1 MRPKLFLLLVVC
13 LVCLF
18 SANAQTLNEKETSV
32 VLNET
37 AADLALVVE
46 NPSRAF
52 EAPVEIEL
60 LDAESKV
67 RARVSQPVRLKEGKD
82 TYHIAMPLGD
92 LLKTAENEI
101 AWYRLRYRVGDAR
114 GIISLSQILRD
125 IFELRVIATDNLLT
139 GMTYRSRIR
148 AINPFTG
155 APVAGVKIDAVVSL
169 DLDDGN
175 DDNDDDD
182 EDDDAKK
189 LKLTSG
195 GETDTDGFT
204 NLDFQIPVE
213 VTLGDDGEIK
223 ITGKKNGIV
232 RDATDNLMIAGQD
245 SRFLMMTDKPIYQPD
260 QTFNIRGILLKG
272 GESTVVSGQVDVEF
286 TIEDE
291 DDTVLYR
298 ETVKTSNFGIAAISW
313 PIPES
318 AKLGTYRVRVSG
330 PGNDSLGYQSFKVSR
345 YDLPNFTVN
354 AKATK
359 PYYLPNEKQAEV
371 EVRADYLF
379 GKPVLKGKVRV
390 VQETGREWN
399 YKEQKYDLKE
409 GEPREGETDAGGRF
423 LAKFDLTEA
432 HAEIEDDD
440 DDKFDDLHFTAYF
453 TDLTTN
459 RTEQRRFDVRVTREP
474 IHVYLIGERYGQN
487 PDLPVTGYV
496 STFYADGTPAVC
508 DVEVSGSEE
517 YEDEFKTFQ
526 KLKTSSLGAGRVKF
540 TRPKYEDED
549 ADVDLKIVAKDRF
562 GNKGTYSEEVNFDD
576 DTALKVQ
583 TVKTIHKPGDS
594 ITVKL
599 LSTRKTGGAYI
610 DVVQGWSVIDSY
622 FVNLENGRAEIKI
635 PYQPNFRGQLTVAA
649 FMEDEE
655 DENEIV
661 RASRGIIFPSPQNVR
676 LDASFEKDTYK
687 PGEEATVKFGVT
699 DSVGQ
704 AVESALAVVV
714 FDRAV
719 EERAKS
725 EDSFRGVFKNF
736 EGFLGYG
743 GSFGSINIKDINEMD
758 LTKPITDDMQL
769 VAEAILHNSY
779 YYPNIFH
786 SRRYQAD
793 AKSVYAAYFK
803 TQFTPIE
810 NALNLAYK
818 SPSSRHPQDA
828 ASLQKILAEGRVSL
842 DVLRDPWEQAY
853 RAVFDVEKTQDIVR
867 FVSAGADK
875 TFDTDDDLT
884 VSSLGFTYFTPTAK
898 AIDKAIE
905 DHHKRTGG
913 YIRDQATLFQELG
926 VTELNDRFGRPYRIF
941 FEVSK
946 RVFAVRI
953 NSLGK
958 DGVASPYTWQGDDF
972 DVWTSRIDYFAD
984 TEAKVLAILQAAKT
998 FPRDETEFKTVLRA
1012 GDVDFEEL
1020 RDGYGEKLY
1029 VIKHQASRYA
1039 DKTTTETFSR
1049 YGDDK
1054 TVERKVITPVTQEV
1068 ITFQIRGKGADKQE
1082 NTYDDFTL
1090 AQFEHVL
1097 TEQTKDDP
1105 VPKPVFSNIA
1115 FTGGTGSIRGLVTD
1129 ANGAVVPNAS
1139 VTATNEE
1146 TSQTWSVNTDS
1157 DGNYLIANLPMG
1169 SYAVKAFASGFK
1181 SAVRQGVPVK
1191 ANTTTTINIVLE
1203 AGGISETVSVTVA
1216 ASAEETSTTAQISS
1230 LPINGRRAQN
1240 FQLLVEKPEAKTSE
1254 PNSTPRLREYFPE
1267 TLVWSPELITD
1278 SKGKA
1283 ELKFKLADNITTW
1296 KLYTIA
1302 STKKGKIGVAEK
1314 EITAFQPFFVDLD
1327 PPKFLT
1333 NGDEISLPV
1342 QVRNYTEKKQKVD
1355 IGMAKADW
1363 FSFLG
1368 QEKQQ
1373 VDVNS
1378 GDSQNA
1384 VFGFKAIESIK
1395 DGKQRVTAIAQGD
1408 SDAIEKPVTVSPDG
1422 EEIVKTETSFFKE
1435 STAFDVNF
1443 PANALARTQKAELK
1457 VYPNLFSHVAE
1468 SVEGLLQRPYG
1479 CGEQTISSTYP
1490 NLMIL
1495 KFTKDD
1501 NKLRRAAQKNLWKGY
1516 ERLTGYQV
1524 ADGGFTYWGGKDTS
1538 DVALTAYALRFL
1550 NDAQDFVEVDEDVIA
1565 KARDWLTKQQRT
1577 DGSWTK
1583 KYYNETKEDLGRTKL
1598 FTSYVART
1606 LAGMKE
1612 KDTAALQKAL
1622 GYLKIRNAEID
1633 EPYALALYGLASL
1646 DAGNT
1651 AEAGEIAAQLEKMA
1665 IAEGNSVYWKLETNT
1680 PFYGWGTAGRLE
1692 TTALVLQ
1699 LLLREGKPDAA
1710 RSVLIA
1716 KGTHFLLKNKDRY
1729 GVWYSTQTTI
1739 NVLDTFLATL
1749 APGNTNRTTAETIQV
1764 MVNGA
1769 VVQSLSVPGSQIA
1782 PLSVDLQ
1789 PAPGPNRVEVKSSG
1803 TGSIMAQVVQTHYID
1818 WRDSESASRT
1828 VNQSRALRL
1837 DYKCDKTS
1845 AAIMQ
1850 DISCSVEAE
1859 RIGFQGYG
1867 MLLAEIGTPPGADVS
1882 RESLQAAMD
1891 VDWSLSRY
1899 DVLPD
1904 RIVIYMW
1911 SKAGGT
1917 KFNFKFRPRYGINA
1931 QTPAST
1937 IYDYYNPDARA
1948 TAIPMRFIVK
1958 N

>member
-1 MRPKLFLLLVVC
+1 MRSKLFLLLVMSV
-13 LVCLF
+13 VCLF
-18 SANAQTLNEKETSV
+18 SANAQTLIEKETAL

-46 NPSRAF
+46 NPARAF
-52 EAPVEIEL
+52 DAPVELEL
-60 LDAESKV
+60 LDAEGKV
-67 RARVSQPVRLKEGKD
+67 RARVSQPLRIKEGKD
-82 TYHIAMPLGD
+82 IYHIAMPLGD

-101 AWYRLRYRVGDAR
+101 AWYRLRYRISEAR
-114 GIISLSQILRD
+114 GIVSLSQIIRD
-125 IFELRVIATDNLLT
+125 IFELRVIATNQLLT

-155 APVAGVKIDAVVSL
+155 APVAGVKIDAVVRL
-169 DLDDGN
+169 DLDD
-175 DDNDDDD
+175 
-182 EDDDAKK
+182 EDDTKK
-189 LKLTSG
+189 LELTSN
-195 GETDTDGFT
+195 GETDTDGFST
-204 NLDFQIPVE
+204 LDFQIPAE
-213 VTLGDDGEIK
+213 APLDDDGEIK

-232 RDATDNLMIAGQD
+232 RDAGDDLMVAGRD
-245 SRFLMMTDKPIYQPD
+245 SQLWMMTDKPIYQPE

-272 GESTVVSGQVDVEF
+272 SESLVVSAGIDVEF

-291 DDTVLYR
+291 DETVLYR
-298 ETVKTSNFGIAAISW
+298 ENVKTSDFGIAAISW

-318 AKLGTYRVRVSG
+318 AKLGTYRVRVKG
-330 PGNDSLGYQSFKVSR
+330 ARRESLGSQRFKVSR
-345 YDLPNFTVN
+345 YDLPNFSVS

-359 PYYLPNEKQAEV
+359 AYYLPNEKQAEV

-379 GKPVLKGKVRV
+379 GKPVLNGKVRV
-390 VQETGREWN
+390 VQETDREWN
-399 YKEQKYDLKE
+399 YKLQKYEIKE
-409 GEPREGETDAGGRF
+409 GDPREGETDVGGRF

-432 HAEIEDDD
+432 HEELEDDD
-440 DDKFDDLHFTAYF
+440 DDKFDDLKFTAYF

-474 IHVYLIGERYGQN
+474 IHVYLIGERYGQH
-487 PDLPVTGYV
+487 PDLPVNRYI
-496 STFYADGTPAVC
+496 STFYADGTPVAC
-508 DVEVSGSEE
+508 DVEVNGSEE
-517 YEDEFKTFQ
+517 DEDEFKTFQ
-526 KLKTSSLGAGRVKF
+526 KLKTNSLGAGRIKF

-549 ADVDLKIVAKDRF
+549 ADVDLRIIAKDRV
-562 GNKGTYSEEVNFDD
+562 GNKGTYSEELSFDD
-576 DTALKVQ
+576 DNALKVQ
-583 TVKTIHKPGDS
+583 TAKTIHKPGDS

-599 LSTRKTGGAYI
+599 LSTQKTGVAYI
-610 DVVQGWSVIDSY
+610 DIVQGWSVIDSY

-635 PYQPNFRGQLTVAA
+635 PYQSHFRGELKIAA

-676 LDASFEKDTYK
+676 LDASLEKDTYK

-704 AVESALAVVV
+704 AVESALGVVV

-725 EDSFRGVFKNF
+725 EDAYQSVFKNF

-743 GSFGSINIKDINEMD
+743 GSFGSTNIKDINEMD
-758 LTKPITDDMQL
+758 HAKPVTDDMQL
-769 VAEAILHNSY
+769 VAEIILHNSY
-779 YYPNIFH
+779 YFPNIFH
-786 SRRYQAD
+786 SRRYETD

-803 TQFTPIE
+803 TQFAPIE

-818 SPSSRHPQDA
+818 APNSQHPQDA

-842 DVLRDPWEQAY
+842 DALRDPWEQGY
-853 RAVFDVEKTQDIVR
+853 RPVFDVEKTQDIVR

-875 TFDTDDDLT
+875 TFGTDDDLT

-905 DHHKRTGG
+905 DHHQRTDG
-913 YIRDQATLFQELG
+913 YIRDQAALFRELNIS
-926 VTELNDRFGRPYRIF
+926 ELNDRFGRPYRIF

-946 RVFAVRI
+946 RFFTVRI
-953 NSLGK
+953 NSQGK
-958 DGVASPYTWQGDDF
+958 DGVVSQYTWQGDDF

-984 TEAKVLAILQAAKT
+984 TEAKILAILTDAEP
-998 FPRDETEFKTVLRA
+998 FPRDETEFKAVLRA
-1012 GDVDFEEL
+1012 GGADFEAL

-1029 VIKHQASRYA
+1029 LVKHQSSRYT
-1039 DKTTTETFSR
+1039 DKTTIESVSR

-1054 TVERKVITPVTQEV
+1054 TTQRTVITPVTQEV
-1068 ITFQIRGKGADKQE
+1068 ITFQMRAKGDDKRE
-1082 NTYDDFTL
+1082 NTYDDFTIS
-1090 AQFEHVL
+1090 AFEHVL
-1097 TEQTKDDP
+1097 TEKTKDDP

-1115 FTGGTGSIRGLVTD
+1115 FTGATGSIAGLITD
-1129 ANGAVVPNAS
+1129 ANGAVIPNVT

-1146 TSQTWSVNTDS
+1146 SKQSRNTTTKD
-1157 DGNYLIANLPMG
+1157 DGEYLIANLAAG
-1169 SYAVKAFASGFK
+1169 TYSVKASGAGGF
-1181 SAVRQGVPVK
+1181 SDSVQQNVPVT
-1191 ANTTTTINIVLE
+1191 ANSTTTVNI
-1203 AGGISETVSVTVA
+1203 SMHA
-1216 ASAEETSTTAQISS
+1216 ASASMTVNVTGAPDETATSRQIVD
-1230 LPINGRRAQN
+1230 LPINGRRMQN
-1240 FQLLVEKPEAKTSE
+1240 FQLLAEKPGAKTSE
-1254 PNSTPRLREYFPE
+1254 QNSTPRLREYFPE
-1267 TLVWSPELITD
+1267 TLVWNPELITD
-1278 SKGKA
+1278 SNGRA

-1355 IGMAKADW
+1355 VGMAKADW

-1384 VFGFKAIESIK
+1384 VFGFKAIEVVK

-1408 SDAIEKPVTVSPDG
+1408 SDAIEKPVTVRPDG
-1422 EEIVKTETSFFKE
+1422 EEIVKTDTSFFKE

-1443 PANALARTQKAELK
+1443 PANALAKTQKAELK
-1457 VYPNLFSHVAE
+1457 IYPNLFSHVAE

-1495 KFTKDD
+1495 KFTKEET
-1501 NKLRRAAQKNLWKGY
+1501 KLRRAAQKNLRKGY

-1550 NDAQDFVEVDEDVIA
+1550 NDAKEFVEVDEDVIT
-1565 KARDWLTKQQRT
+1565 KARDWLTKQQKA
-1577 DGSWTK
+1577 DGSWTR
-1583 KYYNETKEDLGRTKL
+1583 KYYYETKEDAGRTKL
-1598 FTSYVART
+1598 FTSYVARA
-1606 LAGMKE
+1606 LAMMNE
-1612 KDTAALQKAL
+1612 KDNAALQKAL
-1622 GYLKIRNAEID
+1622 AYLKTRNAEID

-1651 AEAGEIAAQLEKMA
+1651 AEAKEIAAQLEKMA

-1699 LLLREGKPDAA
+1699 LLIREGTPDAA
-1710 RSVLIA
+1710 RNALIA
-1716 KGTHFLLKNKDRY
+1716 KGTLFLLKNKDRY

-1749 APGNTNRTTAETIQV
+1749 APGNTTGTTAETIQV
-1764 MVNGA
+1764 LVNGA
-1769 VVQSLSVPGSQIA
+1769 VVQNLTVPAAQIA
-1782 PLSVDLQ
+1782 ALSVDLQ
-1789 PAPGPNRVEVKSSG
+1789 PVPGPNRVEVKTSG

-1818 WRDSESASRT
+1818 WRDSESAGRT

-1837 DYKCDKTS
+1837 DYKCDKQS
-1845 AAIMQ
+1845 VAIMQ

-1859 RIGFQGYG
+1859 RIEFQGYG

-1891 VDWSLSRY
+1891 ADWSLSRY
-1899 DVLPD
+1899 DILPD

-1911 SKAGGT
+1911 AKAGGT

-1937 IYDYYNPDARA
+1937 IYDYYNPEAKA
-1948 TAIPMRFIVK
+1948 TAVPIRFVVK